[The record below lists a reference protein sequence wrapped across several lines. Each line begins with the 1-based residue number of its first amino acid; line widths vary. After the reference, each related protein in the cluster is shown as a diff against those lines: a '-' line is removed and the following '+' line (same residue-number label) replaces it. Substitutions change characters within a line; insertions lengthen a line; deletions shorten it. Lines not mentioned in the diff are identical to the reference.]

1 MLKAIWKPL
10 PVSSDWKQVKVDYLL
25 DEATVG
31 SPNCASVGLR
41 ILCHGEGAYY
51 LDDLSV
57 SKK

>member
-1 MLKAIWKPL
+1 
-10 PVSSDWKQVKVDYLL
+10 VSSDWKQVKVDYRL

-41 ILCHGEGAYY
+41 ILCNGEGTYY